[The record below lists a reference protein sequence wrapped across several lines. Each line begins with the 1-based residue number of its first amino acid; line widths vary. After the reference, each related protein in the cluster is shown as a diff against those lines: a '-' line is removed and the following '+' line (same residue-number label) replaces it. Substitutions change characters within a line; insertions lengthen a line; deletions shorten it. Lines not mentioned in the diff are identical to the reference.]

1 MKTKTKAGPPLT
13 SQRFGHGI
21 GVSAGIAIGAAHVV
35 EPALGA
41 VPEYRIASGQ
51 IDKELVRFRAS
62 AQAARAQIGKLR
74 RKARDLPSEAGDDLL
89 LLLDAHR
96 GMIESERLIQGVEN
110 RIRERAIN
118 AEAAVQDWVH
128 DLAATFAAMTDPYLA
143 ARAEDVHE
151 VGRHILLQLPD
162 RKRGRFHI
170 PALPP

>member
-74 RKARDLPSEAGDDLL
+74 RKAATCRVRPATTCCYCWT
-89 LLLDAHR
+89 R
-96 GMIESERLIQGVEN
+96 T
-110 RIRERAIN
+110 
-118 AEAAVQDWVH
+118 AA
-128 DLAATFAAMTDPYLA
+128 
-143 ARAEDVHE
+143 
-151 VGRHILLQLPD
+151 
-162 RKRGRFHI
+162 
-170 PALPP
+170 